1 MPKDVIA
8 EGLIDKFLLKVF
20 QSVLKGKQ
28 RAVLKAVDKDPELK
42 KLTKRAQD
50 SLEDLHKHAKFKV
63 LGVGRHLPGN

>member
-28 RAVLKAVDKDPELK
+28 RAVLKAVDKEPGLK

-50 SLEDLHKHAKFKV
+50 SLED
-63 LGVGRHLPGN
+63 